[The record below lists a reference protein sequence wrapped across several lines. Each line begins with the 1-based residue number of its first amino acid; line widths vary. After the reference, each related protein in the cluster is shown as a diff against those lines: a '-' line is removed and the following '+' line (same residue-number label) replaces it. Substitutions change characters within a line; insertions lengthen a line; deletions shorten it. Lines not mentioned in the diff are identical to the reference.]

1 MEPLFD
7 VCYAGELLEGQD
19 LQSVRP
25 RLQKLFNANPET
37 LDKLFSGKPQI
48 LKRRCDEATALKY
61 QQAMAKA
68 GAKALIRPANN
79 HKPTAIP
86 KGTKPSAAAGLVLT
100 PPGSDVLRPDERAAP
115 ITADIDTSS
124 LDIAQVDFT
133 VSNAQTDTSAA
144 PDTSHLSLAD
154 VGDDIPNLTANEA
167 VSPPDTS
174 GISLSP
180 EGTDFSDC
188 SPPPPAAPTVDLS
201 GIKLAPA
208 GADVLEQ
215 QYKKTDEGTAPDT
228 SHISLD

>member
-19 LQSVRP
+19 LQSVRLK
-25 RLQKLFNANPET
+25 LQKLFNANPET

-61 QQAMAKA
+61 QEAMAKA
-68 GAKALIRPANN
+68 GAMALIRPANN
-79 HKPTAIP
+79 PKPTAIP
-86 KGTKPSAAAGLVLT
+86 KGTKPGAAAGLVLT

-124 LDIAQVDFT
+124 LNITQVDST
-133 VSNAQTDTSAA
+133 VSNAQTDTGAA
-144 PDTSHLSLAD
+144 PDTTHLSLAD
-154 VGDDIPNLTANEA
+154 AGDDTPNLTANQTA
-167 VSPPDTS
+167 SPPDTS

-188 SPPPPAAPTVDLS
+188 SPPPPPAPTVDLS
-201 GIKLAPA
+201 GIKLAPT

>member
-19 LQSVRP
+19 LQSVRLK
-25 RLQKLFNANPET
+25 LQKLFNANPET

-48 LKRRCDEATALKY
+48 LKRGCDKATALKY

-68 GAKALIRPANN
+68 GAKALIKAPTNP
-79 HKPTAIP
+79 KPTATP
-86 KGTKPSAAAGLVLT
+86 KDNSSSAGLVLA

-115 ITADIDTSS
+115 VTAQIDTSS
-124 LDIAQVDFT
+124 LDIAEAGST
-133 VSNAQTDTSAA
+133 LGKARAETGEA
-144 PDTSHLSLAD
+144 PDTSHLSVAE
-154 VGDDIPNLTANEA
+154 VGEDIPNLASSDIA
-167 VSPPDTS
+167 IQPDTD

-188 SPPPPAAPTVDLS
+188 SAPTPTAPNLDLS
-201 GIKLAPA
+201 SIELAPA

-215 QYKKTDEGTAPDT
+215 QYKKTDEHSAPDT
-228 SHISLD
+228 SHIALD